1 MPSKTKPAVGTKR
14 TAKKTPSSK
23 KTAGGAVNPPRGEK
37 GDFLKI
43 TVTLD
48 PATYEL
54 IATEAMRRKMNKEK
68 DAQLSAVIRE
78 AVAQYLQGR

>member
-1 MPSKTKPAVGTKR
+1 MTSKTKSSVGTKR
-14 TAKKTPSSK
+14 PTGTAQASK
-23 KTAGGAVNPPRGEK
+23 KPRGSAVNPPRGEK
-37 GDFLKI
+37 GGFLKV

-48 PATYEL
+48 PETYEL

>member
-1 MPSKTKPAVGTKR
+1 MTSKARRPAPAGKLAAKPKE
-14 TAKKTPSSK
+14 AKK
-23 KTAGGAVNPPRGEK
+23 GGGPVNPPHGEK
-37 GDFLKI
+37 GDFIKI

-54 IATEAMRRKMNKEK
+54 IATEAMRRKMRKER

-78 AVAQYLQGR
+78 AVAEYLAKR

>member
-1 MPSKTKPAVGTKR
+1 MPSKPKPAVGTKK
-14 TAKKTPSSK
+14 TAKRAPTSRKP
-23 KTAGGAVNPPRGEK
+23 AGGAVNPPHGEK
-37 GDFLKI
+37 GSFLKI

-54 IATEAMRRKMNKEK
+54 IATEAMRRKMNREK

-78 AVAQYLQGR
+78 AVAEYLAKR

>member
-1 MPSKTKPAVGTKR
+1 MASKTKPAVGTKK
-14 TAKKTPSSK
+14 TAKKAPTSWKP
-23 KTAGGAVNPPRGEK
+23 ARGAVNPPRGEK
-37 GDFLKI
+37 GGFLKV

-54 IATEAMRRKMNKEK
+54 IATEALRRRLAKEK

>member
-1 MPSKTKPAVGTKR
+1 MPSKPKPAVGTKK
-14 TAKKTPSSK
+14 TTKKAPTSRRPSGS
-23 KTAGGAVNPPRGEK
+23 AVNPPRGEK

-54 IATEAMRRKMNKEK
+54 IATEAMRRKMAKEK

>member
-1 MPSKTKPAVGTKR
+1 MISKAKPPVGTKKPTR
-14 TAKKTPSSK
+14 KAPASTKADGP
-23 KTAGGAVNPPRGEK
+23 AVNPSRGEK
-37 GDFLKI
+37 GGFLKV

-54 IATEAMRRKMNKEK
+54 IATEALRRRLAKEK

>member
-1 MPSKTKPAVGTKR
+1 MISKAKSPVGTKKPAR
-14 TAKKTPSSK
+14 KAPASK
-23 KTAGGAVNPPRGEK
+23 KTGGAVNPPRGEK
-37 GDFLKI
+37 GDFIKI

-54 IATEAMRRKMNKEK
+54 IATEAMRRKMNREK

>member
-1 MPSKTKPAVGTKR
+1 MPSKTKPAVGTKK
-14 TAKKTPSSK
+14 TAKKAPTSRKP
-23 KTAGGAVNPPRGEK
+23 AGGAVNPPRGEK

-54 IATEAMRRKMNKEK
+54 IATEAMRRKLNKEK

>member
-1 MPSKTKPAVGTKR
+1 MTGKARLTTLANKLADKPKA
-14 TAKKTPSSK
+14 SK
-23 KTAGGAVNPPRGEK
+23 KAGGAVNPPHGEK
-37 GDFLKI
+37 GSFLKI

-48 PATYEL
+48 PETYEL